1 MRHFLLD
8 PIFSV
13 FKCLAF
19 SSEACISF
27 DYFLPSGL
35 VLFSSRKLLFLQS
48 SYFFLPF
55 FFSLFF
61 VGSEWIHSEFLSSA
75 QSSLSSRVCHCGG
88 MLPAHAV
95 ATVLR
100 YWYHGSP
107 PGEIISLGV
116 PTEGKSTFASH
127 ILL

>member
-1 MRHFLLD
+1 M
-8 PIFSV
+8 
-13 FKCLAF
+13 
-19 SSEACISF
+19 
-27 DYFLPSGL
+27 
-35 VLFSSRKLLFLQS
+35 QS
-48 SYFFLPF
+48 SYFFLHF

-61 VGSEWIHSEFLSSA
+61 VGREWIHSEFLSA
-75 QSSLSSRVCHCGG
+75 QSSPSSRVCHCGG

-107 PGEIISLGV
+107 PGEIVSLGV